1 MIRGNPLRQQYS
13 ENRLEFLIQIC
24 KIPVC
29 IKTRACSSHQ
39 PAQRGTVVS
48 ERDVVVKN
56 DKHGGMLSLLV
67 RDEATGGLY
76 GKTDQTAAQS

>member
-1 MIRGNPLRQQYS
+1 
-13 ENRLEFLIQIC
+13 
-24 KIPVC
+24 
-29 IKTRACSSHQ
+29 
-39 PAQRGTVVS
+39 
-48 ERDVVVKN
+48 VVVKN